1 MHRAHLLAW
10 VLLASGAPGSECRF
24 TSGPDG
30 FCAALRLDP
39 SRVDLH
45 VGSTLLIRVNGT
57 DCASGQDCV
66 DCQRRFQW
74 RSTAPDVVTVDSTGL
89 VRAEHP
95 GSAEIRLESDG
106 SPSAVLAGSQVSVTP

>member
-1 MHRAHLLAW
+1 MHRAYMLAWLLLAGGT
-10 VLLASGAPGSECRF
+10 SGSECRLA
-24 TSGPDG
+24 TGPDG
-30 FCAALRLDP
+30 LCAAFRLDP

-57 DCASGQDCV
+57 DCTSGQDCV
-66 DCQRRFQW
+66 DCLRRFQW